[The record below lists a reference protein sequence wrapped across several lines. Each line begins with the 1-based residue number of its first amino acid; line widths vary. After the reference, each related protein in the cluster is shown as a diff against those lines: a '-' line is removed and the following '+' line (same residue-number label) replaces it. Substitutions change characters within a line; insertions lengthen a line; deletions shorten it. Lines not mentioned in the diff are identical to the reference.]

1 MTTPVIEAVDVSR
14 TYGAVKALR
23 SATFT
28 IGDREIVGF
37 AGDNGAGKSTLMK
50 IIGGAD
56 NPTGGTLRY
65 CGSERG
71 VITPE
76 RARRDGV
83 EVVYQDLALCEN
95 MNVYENIY
103 LGRELTSNVAGIKR
117 LQHSKMRQG
126 AHELLERLGVELTS
140 MLDPVSTLSGGQKQM
155 VAICRATAF
164 KPKLIIMDEP
174 TAALSV
180 QAGQPLL
187 DLIRRLPEQGTAI
200 MLVSHRLSDM
210 LTTASRIYI
219 VRHGETVAVVEASTS
234 SEEEVLHLMAG
245 HSPKDAARKANAAS
259 A

>member
-1 MTTPVIEAVDVSR
+1 MNPPVIEARDLSR

-23 SATFT
+23 NATFT

-56 NPTGGTLRY
+56 NPTGGELLY
-65 CGSERG
+65 CGRDRG
-71 VITPE
+71 IVTPE
-76 RARRDGV
+76 KARRDGV

-103 LGRELTSNVAGIKR
+103 LGRELTSSVAGVRR
-117 LQHSKMRQG
+117 LLHTKMKKG

-164 KPKLIIMDEP
+164 NPKLIIMDEP

-187 DLIRRLPEQGTAI
+187 ELIRRLPEQGTAI

-210 LTTASRIYI
+210 LSTAARIY
-219 VRHGETVAVVEASTS
+219 VMRHGQTVAVVDGPGT
-234 SEEEVLHLMAG
+234 SEEEVLHLMSGLPSTATQT
-245 HSPKDAARKANAAS
+245 STPAV
-259 A
+259 